1 MAGGNE
7 IYLGALLKN
16 VYDKL
21 SALEGSDLSGIETK
35 LTALQT
41 SVEQNATNT
50 GKLST
55 IQADIAAVKTD
66 IATVKADIAKVKKYT
81 SYLGAEAPT
90 DL

>member
-1 MAGGNE
+1 MAGE
-7 IYLGALLKN
+7 TIYLGALLSSIN
-16 VYDKL
+16 ERL
-21 SALEGSDLSGIETK
+21 GALEGSDLSGIETK

-55 IQADIAAVKTD
+55 IQSDIAAVKTD

>member
-1 MAGGNE
+1 MAGE
-7 IYLGALLKN
+7 TIYLGALLSSIN
-16 VYDKL
+16 ERL
-21 SALEGSDLSGIETK
+21 GTLEGGDLSGIETK
-35 LTALQT
+35 LAALQT

>member
-1 MAGGNE
+1 MAGE
-7 IYLGALLKN
+7 TLYLGALLSSINERLGELK
-16 VYDKL
+16 
-21 SALEGSDLSGIETK
+21 GSDLSGVETK
-35 LTALQT
+35 LAALQT

-55 IQADIAAVKTD
+55 IQADVAAVKTD